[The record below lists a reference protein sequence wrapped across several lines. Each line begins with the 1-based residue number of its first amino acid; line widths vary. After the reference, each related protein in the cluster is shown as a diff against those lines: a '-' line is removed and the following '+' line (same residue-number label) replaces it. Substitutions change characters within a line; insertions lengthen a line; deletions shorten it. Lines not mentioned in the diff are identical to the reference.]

1 MILKLWFILKT
12 IFIILY
18 NFLIYSY
25 TSDYNRF
32 IMSLSRSLSKENIFY
47 GKMIQVISSNIILT
61 NDELS
66 ENLLKFT
73 NKVDFN
79 KEDIDTGVIDS
90 LNEYSKKKGYV
101 IQNLNYSTP
110 INSGLIA
117 VVYLIKL
124 NDKYVIVKLKRKNIT
139 KIFNDAFENISIL
152 IKMFDYIKYTN
163 QLNVHK
169 IFNENKKL
177 LLEQLDFENEV
188 KNIRIFNKKYKNI
201 DFVVIPEVY
210 EEFTSMNKNIIIMEY
225 IKGKNISEL
234 SFKEK
239 EIYSNQLIKFGL
251 KSFLIDG
258 IYHADMHSGN
268 IIFIYDKINN
278 EYKIGIIDFGL
289 IGKMTRED
297 QNIFYML
304 MSKILSKEYDSSIKY
319 LFSLTTDVYDNDL
332 KREINFNNNREFS
345 DEITI
350 ILKDIFEI
358 NKKITVNHVVRMS
371 NLLKKYNIQFK
382 ESFYNFQLA
391 MAVCESTNNSLCV
404 KKSLVEKFE
413 EEFEKLSLLFN

>member
-1 MILKLWFILKT
+1 MILKLWFVLKT
-12 IFIILY
+12 FFIIFY

-32 IMSLSRSLSKENIFY
+32 IMSLARSLSKENIFY
-47 GKMIQVISSNIILT
+47 GKMIQVISSNIIST

-101 IQNLNYSTP
+101 IQNLNYLTP

-117 VVYLIKL
+117 LVYLIKL

-152 IKMFDYIKYTN
+152 IQIFDYIKYTK

-188 KNIRIFNKKYKNI
+188 ENIRIFNKKYKNI

-210 EEFTSMNKNIIIMEY
+210 QEFTSMNKNIIIMEY

-234 SFKEK
+234 TFKEK

-304 MSKILSKEYDSSIKY
+304 MSKILSKDYDSSIKY
-319 LFSLTTDVYDNDL
+319 LFSLTTEVYDNDL
-332 KREINFNNNREFS
+332 KREINLNNNRDVS

-382 ESFYNFQLA
+382 ETFYNFQLA
-391 MAVCESTNNSLCV
+391 MAVCESTNNSLCI